1 MPRLAAFRLGHF
13 LPALLLLGGGLLAA
27 TLPTLTDFFTSLFNV
42 LPTSLLLLGGTF
54 CVVYGR
60 QRELFMLLV
69 LYLGY
74 FLLDEQADY
83 YLEFGVVREDAALVF
98 HLCSLLLPALYGLF
112 ALWQERTHLIQD
124 LVARAAVLLAVVG
137 VAAALARRYP
147 QELEQ
152 WLSVIRWPSLH
163 AEWMSLVQFAYPLF
177 LLVMLAL
184 LVQYLRTPRPVHG
197 VQFVGAL
204 ALLWMLPNTFIH
216 PHALQV
222 MSSVVMLMI
231 VVGVAHEAYQMAF
244 RDELTGLPGRRALNE
259 RLQRLGRNYVIA
271 MADVDHFKR
280 FNDTHGHDVGDQV
293 LRLVASQLRKVG
305 GGGKVY
311 RYGGE
316 EFTLVFAGKTVDQC
330 LPHLEAVRQAV
341 ERYQIQL
348 RDRQQRP
355 SDDKQG
361 RQRRSGSGASQV
373 SVTVSIGVAQRGE
386 EQRSAEDVLKAADK
400 ALYGAKSAGRNC
412 VSTQV
417 QRRRGAVKLKTEQA

>member
-1 MPRLAAFRLGHF
+1 MVMAELVLPRLVALRLGHF
-13 LPALLLLGGGLLAA
+13 LPA
-27 TLPTLTDFFTSLFNV
+27 
-42 LPTSLLLLGGTF
+42 LLLLGGTF

-83 YLEFGVVREDAALVF
+83 YRDFGQVRDDAALVF
-98 HLCSLLLPALYGLF
+98 HLNSLLLPALYGLF
-112 ALWQERTHLIQD
+112 ALWRERTHLIQD
-124 LVARAAVLLAVVG
+124 LVARAAVLLAVGG
-137 VAAALARRYP
+137 VATALARRYP
-147 QELEQ
+147 QGLEQ

-163 AEWMSLVQFAYPLF
+163 AEWMSLVQLAYPVF
-177 LLVMLAL
+177 LLVIVAL
-184 LVQYLRTPRPVHG
+184 LVQYLRTPRPVHAA
-197 VQFVGAL
+197 QLVGAL

-293 LRLVASQLRKVG
+293 LRVVASQLRKVG

-316 EFTLVFAGKTVDQC
+316 EFTLVFAGKDIEHC
-330 LPHLEAVRQAV
+330 MPHLEAVRQAV
-341 ERYQIQL
+341 ESYQIQL
-348 RDRQQRP
+348 RDRQERP
-355 SDDKQG
+355 ADDGIG
-361 RQRRSGSGASQV
+361 RQRRAGTGASQV
-373 SVTVSIGVAQRGE
+373 SVTVSIGVAQPSSEHRSVE
-386 EQRSAEDVLKAADK
+386 EVLKAADK

-412 VSTQV
+412 VSSQA
-417 QRRRGAVKLKTEQA
+417 QRRRGAVKLKTDPG